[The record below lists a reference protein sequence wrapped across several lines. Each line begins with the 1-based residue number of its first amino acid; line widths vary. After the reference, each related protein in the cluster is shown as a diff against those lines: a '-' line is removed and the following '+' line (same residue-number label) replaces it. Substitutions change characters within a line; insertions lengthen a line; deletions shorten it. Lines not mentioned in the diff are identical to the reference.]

1 MFVIS
6 QEKEEV
12 VADKEYN
19 IVLRLGDPGG
29 DGHEK
34 TREFN
39 YVFNKSKKD
48 IFDAYWK
55 GTEKVGFEFINT
67 VAVDYGDSS
76 IEDSLYEKLKKVR
89 AMEECD
95 WEEYADRCRKN
106 KSKMYIDC
114 KDYVRIFLFIVTLG
128 DPSIEY
134 TEVDSEVIDI
144 GGYGFFS

>member
-1 MFVIS
+1 V
-6 QEKEEV
+6 
-12 VADKEYN
+12 DKTVYYIPDRNRIVSVDN
-19 IVLRLGDPGG
+19 IHKYKLYS
-29 DGHEK
+29 
-34 TREFN
+34 F
-39 YVFNKSKKD
+39 
-48 IFDAYWK
+48 FDAYWK